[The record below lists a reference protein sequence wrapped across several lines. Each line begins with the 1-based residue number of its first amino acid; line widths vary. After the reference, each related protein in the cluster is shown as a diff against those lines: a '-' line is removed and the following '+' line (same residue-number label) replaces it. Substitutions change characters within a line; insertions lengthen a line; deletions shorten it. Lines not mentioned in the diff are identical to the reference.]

1 MLKGYVMAFQL
12 PNWVA
17 RLLSVP
23 RFRAYLDA
31 TGGDVERAWE
41 LYRWNVEVSEA
52 FYGPLHCIEV
62 GLRNAEHRLLTTRYG
77 QADWW
82 YVAPLTKHDTCRAD
96 KAYADLA
103 RKGASSPTPDDVVT
117 ELGFGFWVSLLNRT
131 YDRHLWVPAL
141 HRAFPHYH
149 GRRSSLHD
157 ALLSMVLF
165 RNRIMHHEPIH
176 HRDLAADHRKIYR
189 VLHYMEPAIT
199 MWLRG
204 FDRVPNVLARRPEEG
219 RR

>member
-1 MLKGYVMAFQL
+1 MEFKL
-12 PNWVA
+12 PDWVA
-17 RLLSVP
+17 RVLSVP
-23 RFRAYLDA
+23 RFGAYLDA
-31 TGGDVERAWE
+31 TNRDVEGAWE

-52 FYGPLHCIEV
+52 FYGPLHCIEIA
-62 GLRNAEHRLLTTRYG
+62 LRNTEHRLLRTRYG
-77 QADWW
+77 RPDWW
-82 YVAPLTKHDTCRAD
+82 NVAPLTKHDASRVD
-96 KAYADLA
+96 KAYADLD
-103 RKGASSPTPDDVVT
+103 RKGVPSPTPDDVVA

-149 GRRSSLHD
+149 GRRKSLHD

-189 VLHYMEPAIT
+189 LLSYMEPAVT
-199 MWLRG
+199 SWLCD
-204 FDRVPNVLARRPEEG
+204 FDRVPDVLKRRPGGG